1 MEEKKLDLKTIIGF
15 GLVALLMLWMIY
27 NNSNEKEKEFQEKAK
42 KEQVE
47 KAQAKKLAEEAKT
60 ASIIKDSTV
69 TDSVKMAQLNGSLGV
84 FAYSASLPSAKN
96 NVTELK
102 SQFLTLKIANKG
114 GYIQEAKINDFEQ
127 FEKNSNKPV
136 DLIKNNNASFNLQ
149 FKTKDNRILN
159 TKDLYFEPVQTKEG
173 DNDVLTMRLKA
184 GENQFL
190 EYRYVLKPNNYMMD
204 FSIRSQGLAQVV
216 DTSKPMD
223 LEWMMKT
230 YRNEKSVS
238 YENRYTKVVYEYE
251 DGKDDNLSEGSKLDS
266 EKAEAVTYIAF
277 KQHFFT
283 SILLTD
289 TPFKTAEMTSE
300 NLVKDEKLDTIFTK
314 KFTAKMPLEFKGG
327 ELSYNM
333 NMYYGPANYNI
344 LTQDQYKDKNLDE
357 ILPLGW
363 GIFGWI
369 NRYIFIP
376 LFTFL
381 SSFLSYGVAIIIFTI
396 LVRIVMSPVTY
407 KSYLS
412 QAKMK
417 VLRPEITE
425 LNEKYKKDPMKKQ
438 QETMKLYNSAG
449 VNPMAGCL
457 PALMQ
462 IPVFYA
468 LFQFF
473 PSFFD
478 LRQQSFLWATDL
490 SSYDSVYHLPF
501 YIPFYGDHVSLF
513 PILASV
519 AIFFYMKM
527 TTGDQTMAAPPQEGM
542 PDMSKIMKVMIYIS
556 PVMML
561 VFFNNYASGLSL
573 YYFISNLIT
582 IGIMLV
588 IKNYI
593 VKEDKIH
600 AKIQENKTKP
610 KTQGRFQRKMQEM
623 MEQAQEQQK
632 LQKGKK

>member
-1 MEEKKLDLKTIIGF
+1 MEEKKLDLKTIVGF
-15 GLVALLMLWMIY
+15 GLIMLLLLYMIY
-27 NNSNEKEKEFQEKAK
+27 NSSAKTEAENKAKAKQEQLDKAK
-42 KEQVE
+42 KTQIPEQ
-47 KAQAKKLAEEAKT
+47 
-60 ASIIKDSTV
+60 ASASVVKDSTIS
-69 TDSVKMAQLNGSLGV
+69 DSVKVAQLKSSLGA
-84 FAYSASLPSAKN
+84 FAYSATLPSAKN
-96 NVTELK
+96 NFTELTNDV
-102 SQFLTLKIANKG
+102 LLLRIANKG
-114 GYIQEAKINDFEQ
+114 GYIAEANLKNFEQ
-127 FEKNSNKPV
+127 FAKGSNKRV
-136 DLIKNNNASFNLQ
+136 ELIKDNNASFNLQ
-149 FKTKDNRILN
+149 FKTKDNRVLN
-159 TKDLYFEPVQTKEG
+159 TKDMYFEPVVTKEG
-173 DNDVLTMRLKA
+173 ENQILTLRLKA
-184 GENQFL
+184 GPEQYL
-190 EYRYVLKPNNYMMD
+190 EYRYTLKKDFMLD
-204 FSIRSQGLAQVV
+204 FSIRTQGLSQIV
-216 DTSKPMD
+216 DTSKPID
-223 LEWMMKT
+223 LEWQLKS

-238 YENRYTKVVYEYE
+238 YESRYTDLVYEYE
-251 DGKDDNLSEGSKLDS
+251 GGKDNKLGQGKDDKET
-266 EKAEAVTYIAF
+266 AEDVTYVAF
-277 KQHFFT
+277 KQHLFV

-289 TPFKTAEMTSE
+289 TPFKTADFTSE
-300 NLVKDEKLDTIFTK
+300 NLVKEEKTDTIFTK
-314 KFTAKMPLEFKGG
+314 NFTAKMPLAYKGG

-333 NMYYGPANYNI
+333 NWYYGPADYKI
-344 LTQDQYKDKNLDE
+344 LNDYDRNLDE
-357 ILPLGW
+357 VIPLGW

-369 NRYIFIP
+369 NRFAFIP

-381 SSFLSYGVAIIIFTI
+381 AKFLPYGISIIVFTIIIR
-396 LVRIVMSPVTY
+396 LLMSPVTY

-438 QETMKLYNSAG
+438 QETMKLYTTAG

-457 PALMQ
+457 PAVMQ

-490 SSYDSVYHLPF
+490 SSYDVVYRFPNGIR
-501 YIPFYGDHVSLF
+501 IPFYGDHVSLF

-527 TTGDQTMAAPPQEGM
+527 TSGDQSMAAPPQEGM
-542 PDMSKIMKVMIYIS
+542 PDMSKIMKIMIYIS
-556 PVMML
+556 PLMML
-561 VFFNNYASGLSL
+561 VFFNSNPSGLSL

-582 IGIMLV
+582 IGIMYV
-588 IKNYI
+588 IKNHI

-600 AKIQENKTKP
+600 ALIQNNKTKP

-632 LQKGKK
+632 NKPTGKK